1 MNAVII
7 FAKYPMEGKVK
18 TRLAKTLGSGFATK
32 FYKTCTDHTLKIC
45 LSLPAKN
52 YSLYLFYADAH
63 EKIFFEKWVNKRFV
77 LQLQKG
83 KDLGERMKNAF
94 QILFKNHF
102 KKVVVIGTDCPELN
116 KEIIKK
122 SFSELLKNNV
132 VIGPSNDGGYYLLGM
147 NQFYPYLFDGIKWSS
162 ETVLME
168 TLNII
173 QMNNLNYSLLPT
185 LVDVDTEEDLK
196 LLSDN

>member
-7 FAKYPMEGKVK
+7 FAKYPKEGKVK
-18 TRLAKTLGSGFATK
+18 TRLAKTLGSGLATN
-32 FYKTCTDHTLKIC
+32 FYKNCAENTLKIC
-45 LSLPAKN
+45 LSLPAEN
-52 YSLYLFYADAH
+52 HSLYLFYTDAD
-63 EKIFFEKWVNKRFV
+63 EKIFFEKWVNERFI

-102 KKVVVIGTDCPELN
+102 KKVVIVGTDCPELT
-116 KEIIKK
+116 KKIIKK
-122 SFSELLKNNV
+122 SFSELFKNDV

-147 NQFYPYLFDGIKWSS
+147 NQFYPFLFDGIKWST
-162 ETVLME
+162 ETVFTE
-168 TLNII
+168 TLKIFKI
-173 QMNNLNYSLLPT
+173 NNLNYSLLPT

-196 LLSDN
+196 LLPDK